1 MMTKQWTAKVGDR
14 IHVRTEYKYGV
25 MKSKHIK
32 TGVVVASE
40 RHDPK
45 GTFRLYTGNPQY
57 PVSLIA
63 YERVTGIKLRKGA
76 A

>member
-1 MMTKQWTAKVGDR
+1 MTKQWTAKVGDL

-25 MKSKHIK
+25 VRNVSIKSGK
-32 TGVVVASE
+32 VVASE
-40 RHDPK
+40 RHDPR
-45 GTFRLYTGNPQY
+45 GTFRLFTGNPQY

-63 YERVTGIKLRKGA
+63 YERVTGVKLRKGA

>member
-25 MKSKHIK
+25 VKSKHIK

-63 YERVTGIKLRKGA
+63 YERVTGIKLREVA
-76 A
+76 

>member
-1 MMTKQWTAKVGDR
+1 MMTKQWTAKVGDLL
-14 IHVRTEYKYGV
+14 HVRTEYKYGAV
-25 MKSKHIK
+25 KSKHIK
-32 TGVVVASE
+32 SGRVVASE

-63 YERVTGIKLRKGA
+63 YERVTGVKIRGGA
-76 A
+76 

>member
-1 MMTKQWTAKVGDR
+1 MMTNRWKASVGDH
-14 IHVRTEYKYGV
+14 IHVRTEYNVGA

-63 YERVTGIKLRKGA
+63 YERVTGIKLREVA
-76 A
+76 